1 MEQQNTIDIE
11 TLIQD
16 QHNFNRGTEE
26 GGRLMEKSLKELG
39 AGRSILIDKDGNI
52 IAGNKTQLAAI
63 KAGIK
68 KVRVIESDGTELI
81 AVKRTDVEIDSKQG
95 RELALADNLTT
106 QINLSWDNA
115 ELTQVADEQGIELQD
130 WGIDP
135 AGFEVENEET
145 PKEAQEDDFD
155 EEKDKV
161 ETVCKKGDIWLL
173 GQHRLMCGD
182 STKPE
187 DFAALMD
194 GNRADIA
201 FTSPPYNLLES
212 FHLHKGQKDGYLGGE
227 NAYNEYA
234 DNRTPE
240 DYAKFL
246 TSMLNNC
253 LAYSDDTF
261 LNIGYTKGA
270 LSGTALFIGENAKK
284 FGGAITWRKSG
295 CYMPFFPDQFGV
307 MGNITE
313 PVYIFNQEGTR
324 KLHHPQWKQGEVSYN
339 IIETKSASGNEF
351 SKEHSATF
359 PIEFPFEFIKRFCKD
374 SVLDCFGGT
383 GTTMIA
389 AEQLGRKCYMMEL
402 DPHYCDVIIARWE
415 KLTGQK
421 ATRL

>member
-115 ELTQVADEQGIELQD
+115 ELTQVADEKGIELQD

-182 STKPE
+182 STLPE
-187 DFAALMD
+187 DVARLMD
-194 GNRADIA
+194 GEKADVWI
-201 FTSPPYNLLES
+201 TDPPYNV
-212 FHLHKGQKDGYLGGE
+212 
-227 NAYNEYA
+227 
-234 DNRTPE
+234 
-240 DYAKFL
+240 DY
-246 TSMLNNC
+246 
-253 LAYSDDTF
+253 
-261 LNIGYTKGA
+261 
-270 LSGTALFIGENAKK
+270 E
-284 FGGAITWRKSG
+284 
-295 CYMPFFPDQFGV
+295 
-307 MGNITE
+307 
-313 PVYIFNQEGTR
+313 
-324 KLHHPQWKQGEVSYN
+324 
-339 IIETKSASGNEF
+339 
-351 SKEHSATF
+351 
-359 PIEFPFEFIKRFCKD
+359 
-374 SVLDCFGGT
+374 GGT
-383 GTTMIA
+383 GLTIQNDNMSDDAFNKFLVDAFTVAKNAIKEGASFYIWYSDVETYNFASALRSVGLKLRQVLIWNKNSLVMCRKDYQWKHEPCLYGWKEGAAHNWYNDRRQTSVIDFEKPKRNEEHPTMKPVGLFGYQISNSSKEGQIVLDTFGGSGTTIVA
-389 AEQLGRKCYMMEL
+389 CEQLNRKARLMEL

-415 KLTGQK
+415 KLTGNK
-421 ATRL
+421 ATKL